1 MNYNLF
7 NIFPTTIYVG
17 SSENHSQNKKN
28 FYNVYSKY
36 DFEDTTVS
44 ENSGNPLLH
53 LDEELK
59 ELFDEVISNTK
70 TYIHEVLL
78 VRDIF
83 NIAITKS
90 WISRARNKEQEIPW
104 HIHSTSQIS
113 FVYYINMPQKSNSL
127 QFLNFNSP
135 NNLFLGMNSEY
146 KKKERM
152 IVSDY
157 NYYNSNTF
165 HITPQEGH
173 IILFP
178 SSIRHSTK
186 NIHGNFDGERL
197 AIVGDI
203 TLILK
208 QKELSL
214 SMGYLD
220 PQYWKIYE

>member
-7 NIFPTTIYVG
+7 SIFPTTVYVG
-17 SSENHSQNKKN
+17 KSQNHDEYKTN
-28 FYNVYSKY
+28 FYNVYPKY

-53 LDEELK
+53 LDK
-59 ELFDEVISNTK
+59 ELDNLFNEVIANVK
-70 TYIHEVLL
+70 IYIHEVLS

-90 WISRARNKEQEIPW
+90 WISRSRNKTQEIPW

-113 FVYYINMPQKSNSL
+113 FIYYINVPKNSNSI

-135 NNLFLGMNSEY
+135 NNLFLGMNTEY
-146 KKKERM
+146 KEKERM
-152 IVSDY
+152 IIDEY
-157 NYYNSNTF
+157 NYHNANTF
-165 HITPQEGH
+165 YLTPEEGH

-178 SSIRHSTK
+178 SSIRHCTK
-186 NIHGNFDGERL
+186 NINGDFDGERL
-197 AIVGDI
+197 AIVGDL

-208 QKELSL
+208 EDQLSL

-220 PQYWKIYE
+220 PKYWKICK

>member
-1 MNYNLF
+1 MIYDIF

-17 SSENHSQNKKN
+17 NSEKHIQNKKK

-53 LDEELK
+53 LDEELQ
-59 ELFDEVISNTK
+59 ELFDEIVSNTK

-83 NIAITKS
+83 NIAVTKS
-90 WISRARNKEQEIPW
+90 WISRARNKNQEIPW

-113 FVYYINMPQKSNSL
+113 FVYYINTPKNSNSL

-146 KKKERM
+146 KKKDRM
-152 IVSDY
+152 IIDDY
-157 NYYNSNTF
+157 NYHNSNTF
-165 HITPQEGH
+165 YITPQEGH
-173 IILFP
+173 IVLFP

-186 NIHGNFDGERL
+186 NINGDFGGERL

-203 TLILK
+203 TLLLK

>member
-1 MNYNLF
+1 MSYQLL
-7 NIFPTTIYVG
+7 NIFPTTIYLNK
-17 SSENHSQNKKN
+17 SNNHTKNKQN
-28 FYNVYSKY
+28 FYDVYPKY

-53 LDEELK
+53 LDKKLEH
-59 ELFDEVISNTK
+59 LFDEIILNAK

-90 WISRARNKEQEIPW
+90 WISRARKKEHEIPW

-113 FVYYINMPQKSNSL
+113 FVYYINMPKNSNSL

-152 IVSDY
+152 LISDY
-157 NYYNSNTF
+157 NFNNANTF
-165 HITPQEGH
+165 YFTPQEGH
-173 IILFP
+173 IVLFP
-178 SSIRHSTK
+178 SSIRHCTK
-186 NIHGNFDGERL
+186 NIDGDFDGERL
-197 AIVGDI
+197 SIVGDI

-208 QKELSL
+208 EKELSL

>member
-1 MNYNLF
+1 MEYDTF

-17 SSENHSQNKKN
+17 NSKNHIKNKKN
-28 FYNVYSKY
+28 FYSVYPKY

-53 LDEELK
+53 LDDKLK
-59 ELFDEVISNTK
+59 DLFEEVIINTK
-70 TYIHEVLL
+70 TYIHEVLKI
-78 VRDIF
+78 RDIF

-90 WISRARNKEQEIPW
+90 WISRARNKQQEIPW

-113 FVYYINMPQKSNSL
+113 FVYYINMPKNSNSL
-127 QFLNFNSP
+127 QFLNFNAP

-157 NYYNSNTF
+157 NHYNANTF
-165 HITPQEGH
+165 YISPQEGH
-173 IILFP
+173 IVLFP

-186 NIHGNFDGERL
+186 NINGDFDEERL

-208 QKELSL
+208 KEELSL
-214 SMGYLD
+214 SMGYLN
-220 PQYWKIYE
+220 PKYWKIYE